1 MSRIVFK
8 TPLEFASE
16 EARKLTR
23 DQLLEQPIFRGKRTF
38 SGTKPPEL
46 GGDEIIRTVVRTSTI
61 SQADA
66 DQKAYF
72 AVKALVEGIVSG
84 AITEEASRYE
94 YETGEITEPIYEE
107 LFYTADD
114 VEQTLIGRVSVNAY
128 GALIINSP
136 QVMFVDVDTGTDPDQ
151 KQTSPIVTEARAL
164 ELLQEFVD
172 ANNGY
177 GFRVYRTFA
186 GLRYLCITHLADPTS
201 EWTAN
206 LMTALAADRSYRA
219 LCRIQKCFRA
229 RLTPKPWRMAD
240 VESSP
245 SRKVKARIEKLG
257 EYLAAAAGNATCE
270 FVGVYGTDS
279 TLPIAEKVRV
289 HHDNQPKALSGLP
302 LA

>member
-1 MSRIVFK
+1 M
-8 TPLEFASE
+8 
-16 EARKLTR
+16 TR
-23 DQLLEQPIFRGKRTF
+23 DQLLEQPIFRGKRTY
-38 SGTKPPEL
+38 SGTMPAEL
-46 GGDEIIRTVVRTSTI
+46 GGAQVIRTVVRTSTI

-66 DQKAYF
+66 DQRAF
-72 AVKALVEGIVSG
+72 AAAQALVEGITSG
-84 AITEEASRYE
+84 AIDAVASRYE

-107 LFYTADD
+107 LFYATDD
-114 VEQTLIGRVSVNAY
+114 VEKTLIGRVSVNAY

-151 KQTSPIVTEARAL
+151 KQTSPILTEIRAL
-164 ELLQEFVD
+164 ELLQDFVD
-172 ANNGY
+172 ANDGY

-201 EWTAN
+201 EWTAG

-229 RLTPKPWRMAD
+229 RLTPKPWRMATA
-240 VESSP
+240 ESSP
-245 SRKVKARIEKLG
+245 NRKVKSRIENLG
-257 EYLAAAAGNATCE
+257 EYLTAAAGNATCE

-279 TLPIAEKVRV
+279 TLPIVEKVRV
-289 HHDNQPKALSGLP
+289 HHDTQTQASSGLP

>member
-1 MSRIVFK
+1 MGFFWFECVGVPRLTF
-8 TPLEFASE
+8 LEKE
-16 EARKLTR
+16 T
-23 DQLLEQPIFRGKRTF
+23 
-38 SGTKPPEL
+38 
-46 GGDEIIRTVVRTSTI
+46 
-61 SQADA
+61 
-66 DQKAYF
+66 
-72 AVKALVEGIVSG
+72 
-84 AITEEASRYE
+84 SRYE

-107 LFYTADD
+107 IFYTADD

-172 ANNGY
+172 ANTGY

-186 GLRYLCITHLADPTS
+186 GLRYLCTMHLADPTS

-206 LMTALAADRSYRA
+206 VMTALAADRSYRA

-229 RLTPKPWRMAD
+229 RLTPKPWRMVRAED
-240 VESSP
+240 SP
-245 SRKVKARIEKLG
+245 GRKVKERIEKLG
-257 EYLAAAAGNATCE
+257 EYLTAAAWNATCE
-270 FVGVYGTDS
+270 FVGLYGTDAP
-279 TLPIAEKVRV
+279 LPIINRIQPY
-289 HHDNQPKALSGLP
+289 HDTQTKALSGLP